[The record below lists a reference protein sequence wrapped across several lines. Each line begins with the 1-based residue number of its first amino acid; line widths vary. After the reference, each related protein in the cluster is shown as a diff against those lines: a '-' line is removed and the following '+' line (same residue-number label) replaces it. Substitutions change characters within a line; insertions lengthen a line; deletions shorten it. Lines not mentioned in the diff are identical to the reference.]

1 MPNQPSKTR
10 KGQHFMM
17 EGKTVEQLQ
26 QLAQSCGWSKGKLL
40 EYLIDQEHAKRAQ
53 LGQLGQT
60 PAPFLEPK
68 PVRNVAARLARGSNP
83 SALYN

>member
-17 EGKTVEQLQ
+17 EVKTVEKLQ
-26 QLAQSCGWSKGKLL
+26 QLAQSCGWSKAALL
-40 EYLIDQEHAKRAQ
+40 EYLIAQEHQKRAQ

-60 PAPFLEPK
+60 PAPFLEPQ
-68 PVRNVAARLARGSNP
+68 PVPKRGARRAQKE
-83 SALYN
+83 

>member
-17 EGKTVEQLQ
+17 EGKTVEQIQ

-40 EYLIDQEHAKRAQ
+40 EYLIDQEHQKRAQ

-68 PVRNVAARLARGSNP
+68 PTRKGAARRARK
-83 SALYN
+83 

>member
-26 QLAQSCGWSKGKLL
+26 ELAQSCGWSKGKLL
-40 EYLIDQEHAKRAQ
+40 EYLIDQEHQKRAQ
-53 LGQLGQT
+53 LGQLGQI

-68 PVRNVAARLARGSNP
+68 PARKGAARRGRK
-83 SALYN
+83 

>member
-40 EYLIDQEHAKRAQ
+40 EYLIGQEHEKRAR
-53 LGQLGQT
+53 LGQLKQN
-60 PAPFLEPK
+60 PAPFLEPQPARK
-68 PVRNVAARLARGSNP
+68 GAARRARK
-83 SALYN
+83 

>member
-40 EYLIDQEHAKRAQ
+40 EYLIDQEHQKRAQ

-60 PAPFLEPK
+60 PAPFLEPQ
-68 PVRNVAARLARGSNP
+68 PVRKGAARRVRK
-83 SALYN
+83 

>member
-17 EGKTVEQLQ
+17 ETATVKKLEE
-26 QLAQSCGWSKGKLL
+26 LAQSCGWSKAALL
-40 EYLIDQEHAKRAQ
+40 EYLIAQEHQKRAQ
-53 LGQLGQT
+53 LNQLGQT

-68 PVRNVAARLARGSNP
+68 PNRKGAARKSR
-83 SALYN
+83 